1 MRGSVLTCAFAAVL
15 LAGCTGLSQHLA
27 NAIDRDHVRTQH
39 VLADTRDGHAR
50 VAESSD
56 GVIVSDGIWLS
67 GTPMQLAREGALPAV
82 FSQPATFDREVGSLR
97 EFAEHVSRLSHIA
110 TRVAPDAAGGTQPAS
125 TAAPSVPVLGASP
138 PPLPTVPGLS
148 GDTGA
153 RSWGASQR
161 TRIVYRDG
169 DLRGLLDTAA
179 ARFGVSWKYADGAIE
194 FFVTDTRTF
203 QVSAIPG
210 DATVNA
216 NVVSGAS
223 SDGSSA
229 QAGGYGQAG
238 TAAAGAGAGAG
249 AGGGT
254 GNGTATVTSNNTA
267 NTVVNSQLSVFNS
280 LRASI
285 QAMLS
290 HYGHVVSSPAT
301 GSITVTDTPDVLDRV
316 AAFMRAQNASL
327 SKQVLINVTVLSVSQ
342 SAQDSYGINWT
353 AVYQALGTAFTITS
367 VFPTTATNP
376 VSLAAQ
382 VITPN
387 SRAAGTQ
394 AIISALSSQ
403 GKVRRKTSASITT
416 LNNQPVPLQV
426 ATQQGYLAS
435 VSTTNTANVGSSTAL
450 VPGTVTT
457 GFNMTLLPHILEN
470 STVLL
475 QFYTNIS
482 SLIQLRTV
490 PAGNGQSIQVPE
502 VDTRNFLQRVSM
514 KSGETLILSGYEG
527 VNDDLAQRGV
537 GAPQNYLL
545 GGGFDGSRQRE
556 AIVILITPVAMN
568 GS

>member
-1 MRGSVLTCAFAAVL
+1 MRGSVLTCAFVAAL
-15 LAGCTGLSQHLA
+15 LAGCTGLAQRVA
-27 NAIDRDHVRTQH
+27 TAVDRDHAQAQR
-39 VLADTRDGHAR
+39 VLADTRDGRAH

-67 GTPMQLAREGALPAV
+67 GSPIRLERDAALPAV

-97 EFAEHVSRLSHIA
+97 EFAEHVSRLSRIA
-110 TRVAPDAAGGTQPAS
+110 ARVSPDAAAGPHPVPA
-125 TAAPSVPVLGASP
+125 TPPSVPVIGASP

-148 GDTGA
+148 AETGTRA
-153 RSWGASQR
+153 WGASQR
-161 TRIVYRDG
+161 TRIVYRNG

-179 ARFGVSWKYADGAIE
+179 ARFGVSWKYSGGAIE
-194 FFVTDTRTF
+194 FFFTDTRTF

-223 SDGSSA
+223 SDGSAA

-238 TAAAGAGAGAG
+238 TAATGAGS
-249 AGGGT
+249 

-290 HYGHVVSSPAT
+290 HYGSVVSSPAT

-316 AAFMRAQNASL
+316 AAFMEAQNAAL
-327 SKQVLINVTVLSVSQ
+327 SKQVLINVTVLSVAQ

-353 AVYQALGTAFTITS
+353 AVYQALGTAFTITN

-403 GKVRRKTSASITT
+403 GRVRRKTSASITT

-537 GAPQNYLL
+537 GAPSNYLL

>member
-1 MRGSVLTCAFAAVL
+1 MRGSVLACAFVAAL
-15 LAGCTGLSQHLA
+15 LAGCTGLSQRLA
-27 NAIDRDHVRTQH
+27 TAIDRDHAQTQR
-39 VLADTRDGHAR
+39 VLADTRDGHAH

-67 GTPMQLAREGALPAV
+67 GSPMRLERDAALPAV

-97 EFAEHVSRLSHIA
+97 EFAEHVSRLSRIA
-110 TRVAPDAAGGTQPAS
+110 ARVSPDAAAGPHPVPA
-125 TAAPSVPVLGASP
+125 TPPSVPVIGASP

-148 GDTGA
+148 ADTGA
-153 RSWGASQR
+153 RAWGASQR
-161 TRIVYRDG
+161 TRIVYRNG

-179 ARFGVSWKYADGAIE
+179 ARFGVSWKYSGGAIE
-194 FFVTDTRTF
+194 FFFTDTRTF

-223 SDGSSA
+223 SDGSAA

-238 TAAAGAGAGAG
+238 TAATG
-249 AGGGT
+249 AGG

-290 HYGHVVSSPAT
+290 HYGSVVSSPAT

-316 AAFMRAQNASL
+316 AAFMEAQNAAL
-327 SKQVLINVTVLSVSQ
+327 SKQVLINVTVLSVAQ

-353 AVYQALGTAFTITS
+353 AVYQALGTAFTITN

-403 GKVRRKTSASITT
+403 GRVRRKTSASITT

-537 GAPQNYLL
+537 GAPSNYLL
-545 GGGFDGSRQRE
+545 GGGFDGTRQRE

>member
-1 MRGSVLTCAFAAVL
+1 MRGSVLTCAFVAAL
-15 LAGCTGLSQHLA
+15 LAGCTGLAQRFA
-27 NAIDRDHVRTQH
+27 TAVDRDHAQAQR
-39 VLADTRDGHAR
+39 VLADTRDGRAH

-67 GTPMQLAREGALPAV
+67 GSPIRLERDAALPAV

-97 EFAEHVSRLSHIA
+97 EFAEHVSRLSRIA
-110 TRVAPDAAGGTQPAS
+110 ARVSPDAAAGPHPVPA
-125 TAAPSVPVLGASP
+125 TPPSVPVIGASP

-148 GDTGA
+148 AETGTRA
-153 RSWGASQR
+153 WGASQR
-161 TRIVYRDG
+161 TRIVYRNG

-179 ARFGVSWKYADGAIE
+179 ARFGVSWKYSGGAIE
-194 FFVTDTRTF
+194 FFFTDTRTF

-223 SDGSSA
+223 SDGSAA

-238 TAAAGAGAGAG
+238 TAATGAGS
-249 AGGGT
+249 

-290 HYGHVVSSPAT
+290 HYGSVVSSPAT

-316 AAFMRAQNASL
+316 AAFMEAQNAAL
-327 SKQVLINVTVLSVSQ
+327 SKQVLINVTVLSVAQ

-353 AVYQALGTAFTITS
+353 AVYQALGTAFTITN

-387 SRAAGTQ
+387 SRAAGTK

-403 GKVRRKTSASITT
+403 GRVRRKTSASITT

-537 GAPQNYLL
+537 GAPSNYLL

>member
-1 MRGSVLTCAFAAVL
+1 MRGLVLAYAFAAVL

-27 NAIDRDHVRTQH
+27 NAIDRDHARTQR
-39 VLADTRDGHAR
+39 VLADTRDGHAQ

-67 GTPMQLAREGALPAV
+67 GTPMQLEREGTLPAV

-110 TRVAPDAAGGTQPAS
+110 TRVAPDAAAGPQLAPA
-125 TAAPSVPVLGASP
+125 TAPSVPVLGASP
-138 PPLPTVPGLS
+138 PPLPTLPGLS

-153 RSWGASQR
+153 RPWGASQR

-238 TAAAGAGAGAG
+238 TAGAGAG

-327 SKQVLINVTVLSVSQ
+327 SKQVLINVTVLSVAQ

-403 GKVRRKTSASITT
+403 GRVRRKTSASITT

>member
-1 MRGSVLTCAFAAVL
+1 MRGSVLAYAFAAVL
-15 LAGCTGLSQHLA
+15 LAGCTGLPQHLA
-27 NAIDRDHVRTQH
+27 NAIDRDHARTQR
-39 VLADTRDGHAR
+39 VLADTRDGRAQ

-67 GTPMQLAREGALPAV
+67 GTPMQLAREGALPTV

-110 TRVAPDAAGGTQPAS
+110 TRVAPDAAAGTQPAPA
-125 TAAPSVPVLGASP
+125 AAPSVPVLGASP

-148 GDTGA
+148 GETGA
-153 RSWGASQR
+153 RPWGASQR

-238 TAAAGAGAGAG
+238 TAATGAGAG

-316 AAFMRAQNASL
+316 AAFMRAQNTSL
-327 SKQVLINVTVLSVSQ
+327 SKQVLINVTVLSVAQ

>member
-1 MRGSVLTCAFAAVL
+1 MRGSVLAYAFAAVL
-15 LAGCTGLSQHLA
+15 LTGCTGLSQHLA
-27 NAIDRDHVRTQH
+27 SVIDRDHARTQR
-39 VLADTRDGHAR
+39 VLADTRDGHAQ

-67 GTPMQLAREGALPAV
+67 GTPMQLEREGTLPAV

-110 TRVAPDAAGGTQPAS
+110 TRVAPDAAAGPQLAPA
-125 TAAPSVPVLGASP
+125 TAPSVPVPVLGASP

-153 RSWGASQR
+153 HPWGASQR

-169 DLRGLLDTAA
+169 DLRGLLDTATT
-179 ARFGVSWKYADGAIE
+179 RFGVSWKYADGAIE

-238 TAAAGAGAGAG
+238 TAGAGAG

-327 SKQVLINVTVLSVSQ
+327 SKQVLINVTVLSVAQ

-403 GKVRRKTSASITT
+403 GRVRRKTSASITT

>member
-1 MRGSVLTCAFAAVL
+1 MRGSVLTCAFVAAL
-15 LAGCTGLSQHLA
+15 LAGCTGLAQRVA
-27 NAIDRDHVRTQH
+27 TAVDRDHAQAQR
-39 VLADTRDGHAR
+39 VLADTRDGRAH

-67 GTPMQLAREGALPAV
+67 GSPIRLERDAALPAV

-97 EFAEHVSRLSHIA
+97 EFAEHVSRLSRIA
-110 TRVAPDAAGGTQPAS
+110 ARVSPDAAAGPHPVPA
-125 TAAPSVPVLGASP
+125 TPPSVPVIGASP

-148 GDTGA
+148 AETGTRA
-153 RSWGASQR
+153 WGASQR
-161 TRIVYRDG
+161 TRIVYRNG
-169 DLRGLLDTAA
+169 DLRGLLDAAA
-179 ARFGVSWKYADGAIE
+179 ARFGVSWKYSGGAIE
-194 FFVTDTRTF
+194 FFFTDTRTF

-223 SDGSSA
+223 SDGSAA

-238 TAAAGAGAGAG
+238 TAATGAGS
-249 AGGGT
+249 

-290 HYGHVVSSPAT
+290 HYGSVVSSPAT

-316 AAFMRAQNASL
+316 AAFMEAQNAAL
-327 SKQVLINVTVLSVSQ
+327 SKQVLINVTVLSVAQ

-353 AVYQALGTAFTITS
+353 AVYQALGTAFTITN

-403 GKVRRKTSASITT
+403 GRVRRKTSASITT

-537 GAPQNYLL
+537 GAPSNYLL

>member
-1 MRGSVLTCAFAAVL
+1 MRVAVLTCAFAAVL
-15 LAGCTGLSQHLA
+15 LTGCTGLSRHLA
-27 NAIDRDHVRTQH
+27 AVIDRDHARTQR
-39 VLADTRDGHAR
+39 VLADTHDGRAQ
-50 VAESSD
+50 VAQSSD
-56 GVIVSDGIWLS
+56 GVIVTDGIWLS
-67 GTPMQLAREGALPAV
+67 GTPIRPEREDALPAV
-82 FSQPATFDREVGSLR
+82 FSHPATFDREVGSLR

-110 TRVAPDAAGGTQPAS
+110 TRVAPDAAGGARSAATP
-125 TAAPSVPVLGASP
+125 APSVPVIGASP

-148 GDTGA
+148 GDTGVRA
-153 RSWGASQR
+153 WDTSQR
-161 TRIVYRDG
+161 TRIVYRNG

-179 ARFGVSWKYADGAIE
+179 ARFGVSWKYADGAIA

-223 SDGSSA
+223 SDGAST
-229 QAGGYGQAG
+229 QGGGYGQAG
-238 TAAAGAGAGAG
+238 TLAPGAGTGT
-249 AGGGT
+249 GGFS

-290 HYGHVVSSPAT
+290 QYGHVVSSPAT

-327 SKQVLINVTVLSVSQ
+327 SKQVLINVTVLSVAQ

-403 GKVRRKTSASITT
+403 GRVRRKTSASITT

-527 VNDDLAQRGV
+527 VNDDLAQRGI

>member
-1 MRGSVLTCAFAAVL
+1 MRRSVLTGVFAAVL

-27 NAIDRDHVRTQH
+27 NAIDRDQGRAQR
-39 VLADTRDGHAR
+39 VLAETRDGRAQ

-67 GTPMQLAREGALPAV
+67 GSPMRLAREGVLPAV

-97 EFAEHVSRLSHIA
+97 EFAEHVSRFSHIA
-110 TRVAPDAAGGTQPAS
+110 TRVAPDAAAGPHAAL
-125 TAAPSVPVLGASP
+125 TAAPSVPVIGASP

-148 GDTGA
+148 GDTGV
-153 RSWGASQR
+153 RPPGGSQR
-161 TRIVYRDG
+161 TRIVYRNG

-179 ARFGVSWKYADGAIE
+179 ARFGVSWKYTGGAIE
-194 FFVTDTRTF
+194 FLVTDTRTF

-223 SDGSSA
+223 SDGSGV
-229 QAGGYGQAG
+229 QAGGYGQTG
-238 TAAAGAGAGAG
+238 TAATGTGAG
-249 AGGGT
+249 T
-254 GNGTATVTSNNTA
+254 GSGTATVTSNNTA
-267 NTVVNSQLSVFNS
+267 NTIVNSQLSVFNS

-290 HYGHVVSSPAT
+290 QYGHVVSSPAT
-301 GSITVTDTPDVLDRV
+301 GSITVTDTPDVLERV
-316 AAFMRAQNASL
+316 AAFMEAQNASL
-327 SKQVLINVTVLSVSQ
+327 SKQVLINVTVLSVAQ

-403 GKVRRKTSASITT
+403 GRVRRKTSASITT

-482 SLIQLRTV
+482 SLIQIKTV

-537 GAPQNYLL
+537 GAPRNYLL
-545 GGGFDGSRQRE
+545 GGGFDGARQRE